1 MSRTNAWRKQ
11 GWRASARSW
20 PVAAAAA
27 RLPGSQAP
35 GFDARVRDRVLSCSR
50 AFAAAALA
58 LAAAASAEQGHA
70 PTAPATWHSARSA
83 HFEVVSSAGGER
95 AAGLALQLER
105 ALAAASTLARA
116 DASKLPPVTV
126 LELASSEGF
135 SYLRPL
141 SGAPSFLHVAP
152 ERAYL
157 VLDASVRELALTAA
171 QHALVHLI
179 AASDPDPHRPLWLEE
194 GTAELVSTARVRG
207 GRFELGRPPRARLE
221 WFALATLHPLKRVL
235 TARET
240 LRWSQHARDGL
251 AAESWALLHLLLSG
265 DALGFPKRS
274 AQLESY
280 LALVRGGAAP
290 EAACAEAF
298 GAAPDALEAE
308 LLRYL
313 SFGEL
318 PHPELPLAPP
328 GAIPISAPAPLA
340 PADRDARLGALALS
354 LGKAGWA
361 PGERWLRSAALR
373 HPAANAQLAQLR
385 ALRGDD
391 LPQIEPLLAEAER
404 AAPDDAAMLGA
415 AGLARLALAARDL
428 PPVAAQL
435 AEAERLLR
443 ASRAREPGGITAQ
456 LGIAELARLRGD
468 RVEAEAQLGDAQR
481 RAPALGSL
489 DIALAQLAL
498 EANDAS
504 AARAQLAR
512 VLARPHEDMR
522 GTSAEELEAL
532 LRRARVDGGGPIATR
547 HLTAH
552 LEVAAPPVVRG
563 VEAVELSGRGGR
575 WEAAFHDVLIAVDE
589 SESTLIATGRDIDGD
604 GRVGRNRV
612 WDRHVPSIEG
622 LVQFKASGDPGD
634 AVVSAEVVAARR
646 LIAQLDPET
655 MRVGLVSFAGTAW
668 VDAPLGDPAAVMR
681 QLDVYTAGYHDDGTS
696 IAAALRAAFTE
707 LNARRDLE
715 RARHRAIL
723 LLSDGQPTFPTRDE
737 GIAEA
742 LEAADRLAAYGV
754 PVHTFALGPQA
765 LAQLALY
772 REIAARTGGRFVPVE
787 HPAEVVSL
795 LRSVRLTGLDRVEI
809 RNLTTR
815 ARAHGFRLEPDGS
828 FRATLPVARGA
839 NLVEVTAEIEG
850 REPLSVR
857 RQIMVYEGAPTL
869 DALAPEPA
877 ETPEQKAERERRE
890 RRSLKI
896 QVEEDARRPNG
907 DDGGSGADEGA
918 PQPEPD

>member
-1 MSRTNAWRKQ
+1 MSTANAWRKR
-11 GWRASARSW
+11 GRSAGARPASLA
-20 PVAAAAA
+20 VAAAR
-27 RLPGSQAP
+27 RLRSRSLA
-35 GFDARVRDRVLSCSR
+35 VLT
-50 AFAAAALA
+50 AALA
-58 LAAAASAEQGHA
+58 LGAGAGAEQGSAPPAAASWA
-70 PTAPATWHSARSA
+70 SARSA

-95 AAGLALQLER
+95 AAALALQLER
-105 ALAAASTLARA
+105 ALAAARTLTRA
-116 DASKLPPVTV
+116 DAAKLPPVTA
-126 LELASSEGF
+126 LELASSDGL

-141 SGAPSFLHVAP
+141 SGAPGFLHVAP

-157 VLDASVRELALTAA
+157 VLDASLREQALTAA
-171 QHALVHLI
+171 QHALVHLL
-179 AASDPDPHRPLWLEE
+179 AASDPDPQRPLWLEE
-194 GTAELVSTARVRG
+194 GAAELISTARVRG
-207 GRFELGRPPRARLE
+207 AVFELGRPPRGRLE

-235 TARET
+235 SARET

-265 DALGFPKRS
+265 DKLGFPKRD
-274 AQLESY
+274 AQLERY
-280 LALVRGGAAP
+280 LALVRAGAAL
-290 EAACAEAF
+290 EAACTEAF
-298 GAAPDALEAE
+298 GAAPDALETE

-313 SFGEL
+313 SFGQL
-318 PHPELPLAPP
+318 PHPELPLASVGTP
-328 GAIPISAPAPLA
+328 PISAPMALA
-340 PADRDARLGALALS
+340 PADRDALLGALALS
-354 LGKAGWA
+354 LGKAAWA

-373 HPAANAQLAQLR
+373 HPTSNAQLAQLR
-385 ALRGDD
+385 ALRGDAAE
-391 LPQIEPLLAEAER
+391 QIEPLLAEAER
-404 AAPDDAAMLGA
+404 AAATDAATLRA

-428 PPVAAQL
+428 PPDAAQL

-443 ASRAREPGGITAQ
+443 ASRAREPSAITAQ

-481 RAPALGSL
+481 RLPALGSL
-489 DIALAQLAL
+489 DIALTQLAL
-498 EANDAS
+498 EANDLS
-504 AARAQLAR
+504 TARAQLAR

-522 GTSAEELEAL
+522 GTGAEELEAL

-552 LEVAAPPVVRG
+552 LEVAAPPAVRG
-563 VEAVELSGRGGR
+563 VDAVEISGRGGR
-575 WEAAFHDVLIAVDE
+575 WEAAYHDVLIAVDE
-589 SESTLIATGRDIDGD
+589 SESTLIATGRDIDGN

-681 QLDVYTAGYHDDGTS
+681 QLDVYTAGYHDNGTS

-707 LNARRDLE
+707 LNARRDPE

-754 PVHTFALGPQA
+754 PVHTFALGPQP
-765 LAQLALY
+765 LAQLTLY

-795 LRSVRLTGLDRVEI
+795 LRSVRLTGLDHVEI

-815 ARAHGFRLEPDGS
+815 ARARGFRVDPDGS
-828 FRATLPVARGA
+828 FRASVPVARGA
-839 NLVEVTAEIEG
+839 NLIEVTAEIEG

-857 RQIMVYEGAPTL
+857 REVVVYEGAPTL
-869 DALAPEPA
+869 DALAPGTLETA

-896 QVEEDARRPNG
+896 EVEEDAGRP
-907 DDGGSGADEGA
+907 DAADKSA
-918 PQPEPD
+918 PQPEPE